1 MKLITEDY
9 DDLESSVTQELNEAT
24 GKKDVF
30 IEGVFAQAN
39 IKNRNGRVYPKPIME
54 TQISNYITEYVQKNR
69 AMGELNHPTTLA
81 IDPDRV
87 CHKVVDVKWLT
98 EDDVWGKAKLTN
110 TPKGNLVRNLVI
122 DDGITLGVSTRG
134 VGSVKSMNEG
144 DVVQNDF
151 FLKCWDVVTDPSAP
165 SAFVNGL
172 MEGKE
177 WIFVDGILV
186 EQEIETMQKEVDTL
200 VRKNSFNADVLD
212 DIFKR
217 VIHKL

>member
-9 DDLESSVTQELNEAT
+9 DDLESIVAQELNEAT
-24 GKKDVF
+24 GRKDVF
-30 IEGVFAQAN
+30 IEGVFAQT
-39 IKNRNGRVYPKPIME
+39 IKNRNGRVYPKPILE
-54 TQISNYITEYVQKNR
+54 KQVANYKTEYVDKRR
-69 AMGELNHPTTLA
+69 ALGELNHPTTLT

-87 CHKVVDVKWLT
+87 CHKVVDLKWLT
-98 EDDVWGKAKLTN
+98 EENVWGKAKLTN

-122 DDGITLGVSTRG
+122 DDDVELGVSTRG

-144 DVVQNDF
+144 DVVQNDY

-165 SAFVNGL
+165 AAFVNGL
-172 MEGKE
+172 MENKE

-186 EQEIETMQKEVDTL
+186 EQEIEILQNEVDTL
-200 VRKNSFNADVLD
+200 VRKRRFNSKTLDEIFN
-212 DIFKR
+212 K